1 VRNEETMLSALPA
14 PVLLDIAIFFT
25 ALSWGIGFYLVD
37 RRVHIFASLAIGC
50 FVCLFGY
57 SVESL
62 GAPAWA
68 VVAAPVPLDLLLLW
82 YVLRRPRK
90 MVVAYVSIWAI
101 YIVFH
106 IVLSSLFRFD
116 SLIPAWKLHS

>member
-1 VRNEETMLSALPA
+1 
-14 PVLLDIAIFFT
+14 VLNRIA
-25 ALSWGIGFYLVD
+25 
-37 RRVHIFASLAIGC
+37 
-50 FVCLFGY
+50 LFGY

-82 YVLRRPRK
+82 YVVRKPRK
-90 MVVAYVSIWAI
+90 MAVAYVSIWAI

-106 IVLSSLFRFD
+106 ILLSWLFHFD
-116 SLIPAWKLHS
+116 SLIPAWRLHS